1 MHVNILYRPAF
12 SLAICTLGP
21 EEAVCGESGAMVS
34 MSGHVEVQTQM
45 RGGFFSALG
54 RKLLGGE
61 SFFVNTYVARG
72 GAAEVT
78 FAPPLA
84 GDLVEMPLQGTDIIM
99 TSGAYVA
106 SSPEVQIE
114 TKWGGARTFFSREGL
129 FLLRAFGY
137 GTVLFA
143 SYGAIH
149 AIDLA
154 PGQRY
159 VVDTGHIVAFQSSVQ
174 WSVRAIGGVKS
185 TLFSGEGLV
194 CEYIGPG
201 RLWLQTRSQDS
212 FLSWLIPQL
221 PTSTR

>member
-1 MHVNILYRPAF
+1 MKVNILYRPAY
-12 SLAICTLGP
+12 SLAVCTLDAN
-21 EEAVCGESGAMVS
+21 ESVCGESGAMVS
-34 MSGHVEVQTQM
+34 MSGHVEAQTQM
-45 RGGFFSALG
+45 RGGFFQAMG

-61 SFFVNTYVARG
+61 SFFMNTYTARG
-72 GAAEVT
+72 GPGEVT

-84 GDLVEMPLQGTDIIM
+84 GDLVEMPIAGDDLIM

-106 SSPEVQIE
+106 SSPTIQIE

-129 FLLRAFGY
+129 FLLRAFGH

-149 AIDLA
+149 AIDLT

-159 VVDTGHIVAFQSSVQ
+159 IVDTGHIVAFQSSVQ

-194 CEYIGPG
+194 CEYVGPG
-201 RLWLQTRSQDS
+201 RIWMQTRSQDA
-212 FLSWLIPQL
+212 FLSWLIPQI
-221 PTSTR
+221 PSSNG